1 MRRQLFVTV
10 SAIAAAVLV
19 VAAQAPPQPAVAFV
33 GVSVIPMDRERVIQN
48 QTVVVR
54 GGRIAEIGPA
64 GKVALGAGTKMVDGK
79 NRYLIPALAEMHA
92 HIPPGDNV
100 PDAEIERVLFMY
112 AAKGAGTARGML
124 GHRRHLAW
132 RERAAKAEIFSPVIF
147 TSGPSLSGNSAPA
160 PDAAEKMVREQKA
173 AGFDFLKIHP
183 GLSREAFDA
192 MVRTAREVGIPF
204 AGHVPADVGLARALE
219 ARYAT
224 IDHLDGYVEALA
236 KPGAPSPSQT
246 FGLNLVA
253 HVDESRVPE
262 LVKQTRVAGTAIV
275 PTEILLENWVGE
287 EDPELMAKRP
297 EMRYVEPA
305 VVRKWVEQKRT
316 FEKVPVEDRRRFI
329 ALRRRLIKAL
339 HDGGVPILLGSDAP
353 QTWNVPGFSLH
364 RELQTYVAAG
374 LTPYEALATGT
385 RNVAAFF
392 RREREAGTIEI
403 GKRADLVLLD
413 GNPLADI
420 TQTEN
425 IAGVMLGGRW
435 MTREE
440 IQRRLDGYARGTA
453 TAR

>member
-1 MRRQLFVTV
+1 MRRIVCVT
-10 SAIAAAVLV
+10 AAAALAATLLA
-19 VAAQAPPQPAVAFV
+19 AAQAPPQAIAFV
-33 GVSVIPMDRERVIQN
+33 GVNVIPMDRERVLKE

-54 GGRIAEIGPA
+54 DGRIAEIGPA
-64 GKVALGAGTKMVDGK
+64 GKVWLGAGTRMIDGK

-92 HIPPGDNV
+92 HIPPGDTV

-112 AAKGAGTARGML
+112 AAKGIGTARGML
-124 GHRRHLAW
+124 GHPRHLAW
-132 RERAAKAEIFSPVIF
+132 RARAAKGEIFGPIIF
-147 TSGPSLSGNSAPA
+147 TSGPSLSGNSAPT
-160 PDAAEKMVREQKA
+160 PEAAEKMVREQQA

-183 GLSREAFDA
+183 GLRRDAFEA

-204 AGHVPADVGLARALE
+204 AGHVPAEVGLARALE

-236 KPGAPSPSQT
+236 RPGAPTTSQT
-246 FGLNLVA
+246 FGLNLVG
-253 HVDESRVPE
+253 HVDESRIPE
-262 LVKQTRVAGTAIV
+262 LVKQTKAAGTAIV

-305 VVRKWVEQKRT
+305 VIKKWIEQKRN
-316 FEKVPVEDRRRFI
+316 FEKVPVEDRRKFI

-353 QTWNVPGFSLH
+353 QTWNVPGFAMH

-374 LTPYEALATGT
+374 LTPYEALLTGT
-385 RNVAAFF
+385 RNVAVFF
-392 RREREAGTIEI
+392 RREREGGTVET
-403 GKRADLVLLD
+403 GRRADLVLLD

-420 TQTEN
+420 AQTEN